1 MGKYEEHESEK
12 ILSFDQQTPEIWRFL
27 YGDKFPLSDIAVI
40 RLKFRE
46 IALDSGSL
54 EVHLCQG
61 IILK

>member
-1 MGKYEEHESEK
+1 MEHESEK
-12 ILSFDQQTPEIWRFL
+12 NLSFDQQTLEIWRFW
-27 YGDKFPLSDIAVI
+27 YGNKFRLSDIAVI

-54 EVHLCQG
+54 DLILSQG